1 MENETIH
8 SPEYTAKVLDTAML
22 AGHIMLANGAEI
34 FRVERTMSRI
44 ASAYGETGGDFFVLS
59 NGIFCTGGESGG
71 GSFAKVQHIPVRGA
85 RLQKVIEVNRLCHE
99 VMEGK
104 YTIDEVYERLVEI
117 QEHTGKSNIAQIL
130 ASGVGAAAFAV
141 LLGGSASD
149 AAAAFIAGLLLY
161 TFVLFV
167 SGPHM
172 SKILGNLCGGII
184 LTVVCLSCYKL
195 GLGTGLN
202 YMVAGSV
209 VPLIPGVAFTNGIR
223 DIAEG
228 DYLSGMV
235 RLLDAM
241 LVFFSIAIG
250 IGLCFMAY
258 TSFLGGA
265 LL

>member
-1 MENETIH
+1 MENENLH
-8 SPEYTAKVLDTAML
+8 SPEYTARVLDTAML

-44 ASAYGETGGDFFVLS
+44 AGYFGESGGDFFVLS

-85 RLQKVIEVNRLCHE
+85 RLQKVIAVNRLCHE

-104 YTIDEVYERLVEI
+104 YTIEEVYDRLTEI
-117 QEHTGKSNIAQIL
+117 KAQTGSPEISQIL
-130 ASGVGAAAFAV
+130 ASGVGAGAFSV
-141 LLGGSASD
+141 LFGGSLGD
-149 AAAAFIAGLLLY
+149 ALVAFIAGILLY
-161 TFVLFV
+161 SFILFV

-184 LTVVCLSCYKL
+184 VTLVCITGFKL

-209 VPLIPGVAFTNGIR
+209 MPLVPGVAFTNGIR

-250 IGLCFMAY
+250 LGLSFMAY
-258 TSFLGGA
+258 NSLFGGA